1 MAYVEAHKVGEE
13 HLAAQRC
20 GGGVRDRGRHV
31 REAAVLAP
39 NQVREGAVLAF
50 CAASRAEEAAGG
62 SEDCTGLL
70 CLLSLLE
77 LELLGLLLP
86 LGLLELELEKPL
98 AQRGLVHRF
107 GAQTPARHQESASH
121 ESACDST
128 PTTQQFRFLQSEI

>member
-1 MAYVEAHKVGEE
+1 MDLPGVCCPGFEPCVAYVEAHKVGEE

-77 LELLGLLLP
+77 LELLGFLLP

-98 AQRGLVHRF
+98 AQPGLVHRL
-107 GAQTPARHQESASH
+107 APKLPLATRRARRMRALRQ
-121 ESACDST
+121 
-128 PTTQQFRFLQSEI
+128 